1 MSGHRSFNTLRQ
13 RMSPERR
20 AANEAAAVE
29 MHREYALNEIRR
41 EMGLTQAELADRLDI
56 SQPSFAACE
65 KSDNMRIGTLRR
77 IVEAMGGVLSL
88 NVSIDGRN
96 YCLSQPHFA

>member
-20 AANEAAAVE
+20 AANEAAAAE

-41 EMGLTQAELADRLDI
+41 EMGFTQAELAVQWI
-56 SQPSFAACE
+56 SQNLNLDLFHLSVYPTVPSP
-65 KSDNMRIGTLRR
+65 LR
-77 IVEAMGGVLSL
+77 ALSGQYF
-88 NVSIDGRN
+88 I
-96 YCLSQPHFA
+96 

>member
-20 AANEAAAVE
+20 AANEVAAAE
-29 MHREYALNEIRR
+29 MRREYALNEIRR
-41 EMGLTQAELADRLDI
+41 EMGFTQAELADRLDI

-65 KSDNMRIGTLRR
+65 KSDIHRI
-77 IVEAMGGVLSL
+77 
-88 NVSIDGRN
+88 
-96 YCLSQPHFA
+96 